1 MKSRW
6 SRFALLLALGA
17 LSLGLLA
24 ACSSSDEEETEEETA
39 ATTEATETETE
50 TAAGDGEAAAAGAI
64 TVEATEFALALSA
77 DAAAAGEVTFTLNNA
92 GAIPHELVV
101 IRSDEAPDALPTE
114 GGIAVEDGLDI
125 VGRTSQIA
133 GGASE
138 DLTVTLEAGKYILIC
153 NIPAHYETGMRAAF
167 TVE

>member
-6 SRFALLLALGA
+6 SRFMLLFALGA

-24 ACSSSDEEETEEETA
+24 ACSSSDEEDAEEETT
-39 ATTEATETETE
+39 ATAEATEE
-50 TAAGDGEAAAAGAI
+50 GEGEGEEAAAGAI
-64 TVEATEFALALSA
+64 TVEATEFAFALGA
-77 DAAAAGEVTFTLNNA
+77 DKAAAGEVTFTLNNA

-101 IRSDEAPDALPTE
+101 VKTDEAADALPVE
-114 GGIAVEDGLDI
+114 GGVVVEDEVEVL
-125 VGRTSQIA
+125 GRTSQIA

-138 DLTVTLEAGKYILIC
+138 DLTLTLEAGNYVLIC
-153 NIPAHYETGMRAAF
+153 NIPAHYETGMHAAF